1 MPLTIGQLPAGHD
14 ILGLDVTIHVELEG
28 QGVGC
33 NIFKE
38 KLQWKLDKKRSDI
51 KNIPYTCID
60 T

>member
-28 QGVGC
+28 QGVGW

-38 KLQWKLDKKRSDI
+38 KLQWKLVI
-51 KNIPYTCID
+51 I
-60 T
+60 